1 MNMCCSGPS
10 KCHISFCHFEKFHT
24 FKLFRHFP
32 LCVCVSEII
41 HACWGFRKENGYYK
55 FFMSKKITP
64 INHYDQVRM
73 LCTEREILEPI
84 RQRAAASCLKD
95 IESQSPF
102 ENS

>member
-1 MNMCCSGPS
+1 
-10 KCHISFCHFEKFHT
+10 
-24 FKLFRHFP
+24 
-32 LCVCVSEII
+32 
-41 HACWGFRKENGYYK
+41 
-55 FFMSKKITP
+55 MSKKITP